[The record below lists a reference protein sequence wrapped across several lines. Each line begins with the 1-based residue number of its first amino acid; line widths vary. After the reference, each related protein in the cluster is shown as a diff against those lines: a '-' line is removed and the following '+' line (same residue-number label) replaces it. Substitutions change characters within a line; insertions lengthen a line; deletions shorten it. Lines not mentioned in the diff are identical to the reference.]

1 MTTFEQVRDAALGLE
16 PALRE
21 ELIDCLDE
29 SLHGPRS
36 EIDELDDAAF
46 EAELDRRHEEAMRD
60 PSVLVPMD
68 EMFAELENR
77 IKNTS
82 RVQHNGK

>member
-1 MTTFEQVRDAALGLE
+1 MTTFEQVREAALSLE

-21 ELIDCLDE
+21 ELLDCLDE

-60 PSVLVPMD
+60 PSVLIPADLAM
-68 EMFAELENR
+68 AELWESIR
-77 IKNTS
+77 EKS
-82 RVQHNGK
+82 